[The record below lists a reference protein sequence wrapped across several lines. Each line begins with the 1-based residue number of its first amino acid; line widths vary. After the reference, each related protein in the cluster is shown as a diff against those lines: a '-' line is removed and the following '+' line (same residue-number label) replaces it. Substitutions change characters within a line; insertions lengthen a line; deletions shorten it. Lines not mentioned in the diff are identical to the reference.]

1 MCKCVCEGCVIGVY
15 VCVSVCLRG
24 GSVLGVYVCVSVWGV
39 CGV

>member
-1 MCKCVCEGCVIGVY
+1 MIGVY